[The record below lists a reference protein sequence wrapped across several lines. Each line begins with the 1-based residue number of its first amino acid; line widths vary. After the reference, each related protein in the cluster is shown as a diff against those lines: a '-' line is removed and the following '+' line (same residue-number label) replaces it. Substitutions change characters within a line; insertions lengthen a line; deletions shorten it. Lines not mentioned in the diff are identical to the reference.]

1 MPFTLAHPAAILPIR
16 WLLPALPL
24 VGLVIGAMV
33 PDVAYF
39 LALRP
44 TGTLGHT
51 PHGVLLQ
58 GVPAGLVLAALW
70 CNLMHAPLTG
80 LLPGALAARLPPLSP
95 LRLSGVPA
103 MAAAIAIGAATHLLW
118 DGFTHR
124 TGFAVVRWPLLADP
138 VGPLPVYSL
147 LQHGGGVLGL
157 AVLAVAAARG
167 LARQPLQ
174 SVVPHPTRRRL
185 WVGIVL
191 GSLILAAWA
200 AQGGGGVSAVVVR
213 GVIGAI
219 SGLALCSLLA
229 ALWIRLTPR

>member
-1 MPFTLAHPAAILPIR
+1 MPFTLAHPAAILPLR

-24 VGLVIGAMV
+24 VGLGLGAMI

-58 GVPAGLVLAALW
+58 GVPAGLILAALW
-70 CNLMHAPLTG
+70 CNLMHGPLTS
-80 LLPGALAARLPPLSP
+80 LLPGALAARIPPLPP

-103 MAAAIAIGAATHLLW
+103 MAAAIAIGATTHLLW

-124 TGFAVVRWPLLADP
+124 TGFAVVRWPILAEP
-138 VGPLPVYSL
+138 AGPLPVYSL

-157 AVLAVAAARG
+157 AVLAAAAARS
-167 LARQPLQ
+167 LARQPIRTIT
-174 SVVPHPTRRRL
+174 PHPHRRRL
-185 WVGIVL
+185 WVGL
-191 GSLILAAWA
+191 AFGSLAMSAWA

-219 SGLALCSLLA
+219 SGLALSALLA